1 MKTVRNVMIA
11 KIHLAKNQ
19 LGLDDDTYR
28 SIIRQTCGKESSA
41 KCTDKQLMKV
51 IEHLKEKG
59 WSDKKTRK
67 KSDKTRMER
76 KAYEKPNKASTSK
89 IYALWGVLQR
99 SGKVKSHDKA
109 ALDAFVKKYTDVD
122 HVKWLD
128 ELQAQKIIECLK
140 QWILRVE
147 KQKETL

>member
-1 MKTVRNVMIA
+1 MKSARNVMIA

-28 SIIRQTCGKESSA
+28 SIIKQACGKESSA
-41 KCTDKQLMKV
+41 KCTDKQLIKV
-51 IEHLKEKG
+51 VEALKAKG
-59 WSDKKTRK
+59 WKDEKPREKDNKTRK
-67 KSDKTRMER
+67 VR
-76 KAYEKPNKASTSK
+76 KAYEKPNKPSVSK

-99 SGKVKSHDKA
+99 SGKVKSQDKT

-128 ELQAQKIIECLK
+128 ELQAQKIIEMLK
-140 QWILRVE
+140 QWIQRVE
-147 KQKETL
+147 KQKESL